1 MSARRVVIS
10 GIGITSCIGLDQDSV
25 LAALRE
31 GHSGIRFDESFAEAG
46 MRSHVSGQ
54 IDLNLKDHI
63 DKKILRFMGDGA
75 AYAYLSMQQAIEDA
89 GLTKEEVS
97 NPRTGIIAGSGGAST
112 RNSVAAVDTARNKG
126 AKRVGP
132 TLVPRAMGSTVSATL
147 SVPFEIKGYNYSISS
162 ACATSLHCIGNA
174 YETILS
180 GRQDRVFAGGGEELD
195 WTSSLLFDAMGAL
208 SSRHNDNPATAS
220 RPYDGD
226 RDGFVISGGGGMVVV
241 EDYET
246 CKARGGKIYAEIT
259 GYGATSDGYDMVAP
273 HGEGA
278 LRCMMMA
285 LENLGSRR
293 LDYINTH
300 GTSTPVGDIPELHAI
315 AEVCKNLQLETP
327 PAISSTKALTGHS
340 LGATG
345 VQEVIYCLLMMKHGF
360 IAPSYHINE
369 RDPKTA
375 DFSILE
381 TRKDNATID
390 TMITNSFGFGGVNA
404 TVALGAIQE

>member
-1 MSARRVVIS
+1 MSQRRVVIS

-25 LAALRE
+25 LASLRE
-31 GHSGIRFDESFAEAG
+31 GHSGIRFDDSFAEAG

-54 IDLNLKDHI
+54 VMINLKDHI
-63 DKKILRFMGDGA
+63 DKKVLRFMGDGA
-75 AYAYLSMQQAIEDA
+75 AYAYLSMEQAILDA
-89 GLTKEEVS
+89 GLSPAEVS

-112 RNSVAAVDTARNKG
+112 RNSVAAVDTARQKG

-147 SVPFEIKGYNYSISS
+147 SVPFEIKGYNYSITS

-180 GRQDRVFAGGGEELD
+180 GRQDRIFAGGGEELD

-208 SSRHNDNPATAS
+208 SSRYNDHPATAS
-220 RPYDGD
+220 RPYDAA
-226 RDGFVISGGGGMVVV
+226 RDGFVIAGGGGMVVV
-241 EDYET
+241 EDYDT
-246 CKARGGKIYAEIT
+246 CKARGGKVYAEIT

-273 HGEGA
+273 EGNGA
-278 LRCMMMA
+278 MRCMHMA
-285 LENLGSRR
+285 LEGLGERR
-293 LDYINTH
+293 LDYVNTH

-315 AEVCKNLQLETP
+315 AEVCNTLGRDHL

-360 IAPSYHINE
+360 IAPSYHIDQ
-369 RDPKTA
+369 RDAKTA
-375 DFSILE
+375 DFPILE
-381 TRKDNATID
+381 TRQDHVTID
-390 TMITNSFGFGGVNA
+390 TLITNSFGFGGVNA
-404 TVALGAIQE
+404 TIALGAMQE